1 MFSSSNRSELAQLLP
16 SSSSSSSLYI
26 PRTTTLFPRLFTSAL
41 SLRMTL
47 TGQNLTDL
55 LDLEEGVLL
64 RQDGAVVEAFMD
76 LDFLTELHSSAA
88 AEPSYSRWGLLLVLE
103 AKIEL
108 RKLRI
113 FRPGEMGCFVFFS
126 SA

>member
-1 MFSSSNRSELAQLLP
+1 
-16 SSSSSSSLYI
+16 
-26 PRTTTLFPRLFTSAL
+26 
-41 SLRMTL
+41 MTL

-88 AEPSYSRWGLLLVLE
+88 AEPSYSRWGLLLFLE